1 MLHKALAVVE
11 SLPSRDGLA
20 WLFCGTMR
28 LVEVVFPTICLF
40 GDYLHVCGYAEGV
53 LGSIKGRKKGIREE
67 LEEETICEGRKAEV
81 SLVHARHPFWTQ
93 SLQSQILGFTF
104 FLMLHSLAHDLCGS
118 IWVRGTRA
126 YGRGVGRGGVEGP
139 GIFKSRCL
147 A

>member
-1 MLHKALAVVE
+1 MVVLRDDE
-11 SLPSRDGLA
+11 ASRGCFPHDLPLWGLPA
-20 WLFCGTMR
+20 CLWICGRRTWIDQR
-28 LVEVVFPTICLF
+28 P
-40 GDYLHVCGYAEGV
+40 
-53 LGSIKGRKKGIREE
+53 KKGIREE
-67 LEEETICEGRKAEV
+67 LDEETICEGRKAEV

-104 FLMLHSLAHDLCGS
+104 FLILHSLAHDLCGS